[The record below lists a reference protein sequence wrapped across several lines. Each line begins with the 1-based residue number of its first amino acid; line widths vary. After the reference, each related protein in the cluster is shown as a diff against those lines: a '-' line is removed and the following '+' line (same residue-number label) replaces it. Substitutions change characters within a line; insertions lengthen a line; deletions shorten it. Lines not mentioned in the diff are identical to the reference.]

1 MLQAGQVLHERY
13 KLQQKLGQNAGRQ
26 TWLAEDLTA
35 QPAGEPV
42 ILKLLTFG
50 GDVQWDDLKLFERE
64 AQVLKQLSHP
74 RIPKYRDYFSI
85 DDRTLWF
92 GLVQEYIP
100 GSSFKELLNQGRK
113 FTEKEIRKI
122 AEEILKILVYLH
134 ELNPPVL
141 HRDIK
146 PSNLIWGEDKRV
158 YLVDFG
164 AVQDKA
170 AAEGAT
176 FTVVGTYG
184 YAPVEQFG
192 GRAVPASD
200 LYALGATIIHLAT
213 GTSPADLPQ
222 RDMRIQFSDRVSL
235 SPSFASWI
243 GHLTEPALERRF
255 RSAGEAL
262 AALQSGVTAQS
273 SSQLTNSP
281 PAGKILPPTGSQALE
296 VLDTKGFSACVAKTI
311 PQPSNSRVRLTKS
324 PKQLSIKMPLS
335 WALLKLIFNQ
345 KFGGTVFSSIGF
357 FMLFKFFILLF
368 TGLFMGAGS
377 DLKFIIWIAIGLPL
391 MGGIYGFLGVLAIFG
406 SIGIVDGLVNM
417 LIPTKIFRA
426 VFQRNVFTL
435 EWYWWG
441 FCYSQ
446 QQGRTA
452 DIQNVLK
459 SVTEISP
466 SVEKPIVK
474 IHTGQQEYSFGKG
487 LTERECAWLAQEI
500 QTWLNLK

>member
-35 QPAGEPV
+35 QPAGELV
-42 ILKLLTFG
+42 IVKLLSFG

-100 GSSFKELLNQGRK
+100 GSSFKELLNQGKR
-113 FTEKEIRKI
+113 FTESELRQI
-122 AEEILKILVYLH
+122 ADEILKILVYLH

-146 PSNLIWGEDKRV
+146 PSNLIRGEDKRV

-200 LYALGATIIHLAT
+200 LYALGATLIHLAT

-235 SPSFASWI
+235 SPSFSSWI
-243 GHLTEPALERRF
+243 EHLTEPALERRF

-262 AALQSGVTAQS
+262 AALQSGFTAQS
-273 SSQLTNSP
+273 RSQLTNSP
-281 PAGKILPPTGSQALE
+281 HTGKILPPSGT
-296 VLDTKGFSACVAKTI
+296 
-311 PQPSNSRVRLTKS
+311 RVVVNKS
-324 PKQLSIKMPLS
+324 PDILEIFIPSPISYSSYLSGSMVMLIFTFTLAILFFFLC
-335 WALLKLIFNQ
+335 ALLWGPLGVIISFIISPAVLLLIWLNSDYFRQIRVLFDRRNNQ
-345 KFGGTVFSSIGF
+345 VNIEAISPRNKKIREGSISD
-357 FMLFKFFILLF
+357 ILYVCCHTLNNEPKVLIR
-368 TGLFMGAGS
+368 GE
-377 DLKFIIWIAIGLPL
+377 LKFD
-391 MGGIYGFLGVLAIFG
+391 YV
-406 SIGIVDGLVNM
+406 
-417 LIPTKIFRA
+417 
-426 VFQRNVFTL
+426 
-435 EWYWWG
+435 
-441 FCYSQ
+441 
-446 QQGRTA
+446 
-452 DIQNVLK
+452 
-459 SVTEISP
+459 
-466 SVEKPIVK
+466 
-474 IHTGQQEYSFGKG
+474 SFGKG